1 MSKHTLVYF
10 YFVYYNVKCITKDVK
25 EIVKNI
31 YSCYL
36 LYMYIQCIYIHT
48 LSVERLRLEERK
60 RCHVLLFTVLN
71 VWWMRLMG
79 EKSNSNG
86 YFFFLL
92 QCPFLF
98 SILLIFQYFRT
109 YFIQRYSVLWLI
121 VMLVIKMY
129 VPVNKNK
136 KGWWKNVCY
145 KQIVSYSLFVF
156 LYWNDIYGMI
166 IVVFWIISPKIY
178 QESCIRL
185 IYKWHEASRFV
196 CKSQAERNN
205 NVAEVTFGSSFFL
218 LQTKERNKNV
228 AIGNTTWFSVTI

>member
-86 YFFFLL
+86 YWLIFFIFITM
-92 QCPFLF
+92 PIFIFHFVDF
-98 SILLIFQYFRT
+98 SIFSDVLYSEIFC
-109 YFIQRYSVLWLI
+109 I
-121 VMLVIKMY
+121 VTNCHVS
-129 VPVNKNK
+129 NQ
-136 KGWWKNVCY
+136 NVCTSEQ
-145 KQIVSYSLFVF
+145 KQKRML
-156 LYWNDIYGMI
+156 
-166 IVVFWIISPKIY
+166 KK
-178 QESCIRL
+178 C
-185 IYKWHEASRFV
+185 
-196 CKSQAERNN
+196 
-205 NVAEVTFGSSFFL
+205 L
-218 LQTKERNKNV
+218 L
-228 AIGNTTWFSVTI
+228 